1 MSTFEKIEATTK
13 RLEILEILTQFLLVV
28 AKRDTATT
36 AKDSNLLKV
45 VYLCIN
51 RVSLLLGSS
60 FGSDK
65 QLCPDYMGVELGI
78 GEALIVKAIGESTG
92 RALSKIKE
100 DLRKEGDLGKV
111 AMVRFCRLPAGLPG

>member
-1 MSTFEKIEATTK
+1 MWAEIGRRVPYAALVSTFEKIEATKK

-51 RVSLLLGSS
+51 RVSLPL
-60 FGSDK
+60 
-65 QLCPDYMGVELGI
+65 DY
-78 GEALIVKAIGESTG
+78 
-92 RALSKIKE
+92 
-100 DLRKEGDLGKV
+100 
-111 AMVRFCRLPAGLPG
+111 GLDRRDAQPG